1 MSGTKR
7 FVEQRI
13 LKNRQQEAKDSEL
26 RRMLTE
32 NNILAGH
39 GKSDARVE
47 ELRRARS
54 AAAERRDLFMDYTY
68 TKGEQDKE
76 RRTRIAQ
83 FEENLADE
91 LARRKAEG
99 LREEMN
105 RRRICDG
112 SEELRALKERLHAA
126 KVNKERAQQ
135 LLDTETRK
143 EGMRLHEHKMAEH
156 MENERLEHMELEHKL
171 NIEKLKQRERV
182 KVINQQQIATKEAQR
197 QEALQEYI
205 KERDQVEALVD
216 KIKQEDDDEA
226 AARDEKKREA
236 REMLRK
242 FMIEQKEKQQE
253 MERAEKDENDRIEAY
268 AQAKRDREAALA
280 AEAERVAA
288 EKNKVLKAMLGAAE
302 ALNKEKE
309 ELEQLRNDL
318 HGEQLEAERRRRDE
332 QMMRK
337 RLEDREEM
345 KNAYLY
351 QMQCKDEKAANARAE
366 EARLKEI
373 LMAKFAEDD
382 RLEQMNEQ
390 RRRMKVEQHKREA
403 QRLVELRRE
412 MFEAARAEERSQE
425 DNLRS
430 EEGNRQVIIEA
441 ERRRL
446 LQEHAVGLRDFLPKA
461 TLETQED
468 YEFLFADRLA
478 AKDGKSAGYPVEA

>member
-1 MSGTKR
+1 MG
-7 FVEQRI
+7 
-13 LKNRQQEAKDSEL
+13 
-26 RRMLTE
+26 
-32 NNILAGH
+32 
-39 GKSDARVE
+39 
-47 ELRRARS
+47 
-54 AAAERRDLFMDYTY
+54 
-68 TKGEQDKE
+68 KGEQDKE

-126 KVNKERAQQ
+126 KVNKERSQQ
-135 LLDTETRK
+135 LLEQEVRHQH
-143 EGMRLHEHKMAEH
+143 MRLHEHKIDEH
-156 MENERLEHMELEHKL
+156 VENDRLENMELEHKL
-171 NIEKLKQRERV
+171 NIEKMKQRERV

-197 QEALQEYI
+197 QEALQEYL
-205 KERDQVEALVD
+205 KERDQVEELVN
-216 KIKQEDDDEA
+216 KIAQEDKDEA
-226 AARDEKKREA
+226 DAREEKKREA
-236 REMLRK
+236 QEMLRQ
-242 FMIEQKEKQQE
+242 FMIEQKQKQQE
-253 MERAEKDENDRIEAY
+253 MEQDEKDENDRIEAY

-288 EKNKVLKAMLGAAE
+288 EKAAVLKKMLGAAE

-332 QMMRK
+332 QQMRK

-351 QMQCKDEKAANARAE
+351 QMRLKEEKAQMARAE

-382 RLEQMNEQ
+382 RLEQLSEQ
-390 RRRMKVEQHKREA
+390 KRRMKVEQHKREA
-403 QRLVELRRE
+403 SRLVELRRE

-425 DNLRS
+425 DNLRA
-430 EEGNRQVIIEA
+430 EEGQRQVIIEA

-446 LQEHAVGLRDFLPKA
+446 LQEHAVGLRDFLPKS

-478 AKDGKSAGYPVEA
+478 TQQGYPVA